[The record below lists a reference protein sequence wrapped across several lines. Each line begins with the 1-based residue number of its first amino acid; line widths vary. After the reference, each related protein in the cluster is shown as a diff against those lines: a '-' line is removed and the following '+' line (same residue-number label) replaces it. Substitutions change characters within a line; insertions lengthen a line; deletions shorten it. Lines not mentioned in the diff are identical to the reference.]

1 MELQV
6 GGHAAN
12 PLKVRQVAS
21 VANECIAAIPPPLST
36 ATHRPRELDQ
46 NDVSAPALEDGHPG
60 RLGRRA
66 SCLPETRQPPHHHPS
81 SPQPDPIGRGCG
93 GAYPICRQP
102 QRMPTPAAGAPRQG
116 ERTGGMMQTSAAF

>member
-66 SCLPETRQPPHHHPS
+66 SSLPHSRQLRQPPRNHPS
-81 SPQPDPIGRGCG
+81 GPLPDPTSSGRPG
-93 GAYPICRQP
+93 R
-102 QRMPTPAAGAPRQG
+102 
-116 ERTGGMMQTSAAF
+116 